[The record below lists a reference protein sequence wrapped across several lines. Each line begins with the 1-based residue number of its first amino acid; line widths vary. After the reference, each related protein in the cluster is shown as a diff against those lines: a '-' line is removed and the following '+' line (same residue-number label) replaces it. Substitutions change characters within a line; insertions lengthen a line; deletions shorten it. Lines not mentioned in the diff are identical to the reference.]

1 MLTLPL
7 YIVVSLFLIDWYP
20 LKIALS
26 FIKILI
32 MAQCFLESGNFCIYN
47 SVVCGLCASF
57 FHHQNPIANHL
68 LKTTA
73 TTGLYPSI
81 TSENFQF
88 FEMVGR
94 GFLVPTSAAV
104 VLLQVFQ
111 ETEELHF
118 LVQEIVLDR
127 LQDMIFETK
136 KQKRSKK
143 SQKEKKIKINKIGHC
158 NFKITLIILK

>member
-7 YIVVSLFLIDWYP
+7 YSCLIIFNRFVPFKNSTEFYKNTDNGSMFLG
-20 LKIALS
+20 
-26 FIKILI
+26 
-32 MAQCFLESGNFCIYN
+32 SGNLYIYN
-47 SVVCGLCASF
+47 SVVCGLRALF

-73 TTGLYPSI
+73 TTRGLYPSI

-94 GFLVPTSAAV
+94 DFYFPVAAV

-111 ETEELHF
+111 ETGCFTFWCRKSF
-118 LVQEIVLDR
+118 LMN
-127 LQDMIFETK
+127 QDTIFETK

-143 SQKEKKIKINKIGHC
+143 SQKKKIKINKIGHC
-158 NFKITLIILK
+158 NFLNKFNNFKTSF